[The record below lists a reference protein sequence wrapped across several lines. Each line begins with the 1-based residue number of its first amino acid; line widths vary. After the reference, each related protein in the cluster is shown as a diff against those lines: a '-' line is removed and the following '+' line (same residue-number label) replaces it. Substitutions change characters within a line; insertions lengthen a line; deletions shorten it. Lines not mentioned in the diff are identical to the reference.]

1 MFDGYEI
8 IAEQRMTVSNI
19 KIPSISKEL
28 VKKQSHIN
36 GCEKWNPLSAE
47 LTEIAA
53 MIYRRDHT
61 LTAAVN
67 GKTYIFCF

>member
-1 MFDGYEI
+1 
-8 IAEQRMTVSNI
+8 MTVSNI
-19 KIPSISKEL
+19 KIPSISKES
-28 VKKQSHIN
+28 VKKRSHIK

-47 LTEIAA
+47 WTEITA

-61 LTAAVN
+61 STAAVN